1 MRHCIYQ
8 IGAGWNDDCAAAG
21 IACRINR
28 FLNGGGVIRLIIGRR
43 AKRGIRHIKN
53 DAVFH
58 GNGRLRLDLFA
69 VVGVVG
75 ITRLHRNGLALFSGR
90 QGVTAAGRA
99 GDGLVIGKPL
109 VLHAAARHPI
119 LIVDMGGQFATDFR
133 LAADGNATRLIRR
146 RCGNVCRLA
155 RRVFVMS
162 GVVFVR
168 RAYGDFVPGVVFTE
182 RIGAAV
188 GLVDGL
194 AVA

>member
-1 MRHCIYQ
+1 MRHRIYQ
-8 IGAGWNDDCAAAG
+8 IGARWNDDCTAAG

-43 AKRGIRHIKN
+43 AKRGIRHIKD

-58 GNGRLRLDLFA
+58 GNGCLRLDLFA

-75 ITRLHRNGLALFSGR
+75 ITRLHRNGLALFSDR

-99 GDGLVIGKPL
+99 GDGLVIGEPL

-119 LIVDMGGQFATDFR
+119 LIVDMGGQFATDFC
-133 LAADGNATRLIRR
+133 LAADGNRAVLICRR
-146 RCGNVCRLA
+146 RGNVGRLA
-155 RRVFVMS
+155 RRGFVVP
-162 GVVFVR
+162 GVVFVGR
-168 RAYGDFVPGVVFTE
+168 LHGDFVPGVIFTE
-182 RIGAAV
+182 RIGTAV

-194 AVA
+194 TVA